1 MSPRSEEE
9 LLSSIPNHFTFTVIR
24 HPFDRLVSAYR
35 DRILD
40 GCTGQAKYHVPKI
53 FKKTRK
59 TFLAM
64 GGKSRV
70 FDSNGCVQLFPTF
83 QEFIQYVVETKPENH
98 DVHWISYNKVSRKF
112 TNALNCQIWFFL
124 FSTIFSASIVSRSI
138 NLIFFS
144 SLTFSQLLTKLNRIG
159 SRE

>member
-1 MSPRSEEE
+1 MSETGAFYKVKDRMSPRSEEE
-9 LLSSIPNHFTFTVIR
+9 LLSSIPDHFTFTVIR

-35 DRILD
+35 DRIVD

-98 DVHWISYNKVSRKF
+98 DAHWI
-112 TNALNCQIWFFL
+112 
-124 FSTIFSASIVSRSI
+124 FSTITCEELAKLKQIY
-138 NLIFFS
+138 LMD
-144 SLTFSQLLTKLNRIG
+144 LTMFQYETDSFLQYCMK
-159 SRE
+159 S

>member
-1 MSPRSEEE
+1 MSETGAFYKVKDRMSPRSEEE
-9 LLSSIPNHFTFTVIR
+9 LLSSIPDHFTFTIIR

-35 DRILD
+35 DRILR
-40 GCTGQAKYHVPKI
+40 GCSGQAKYHVPKI

-98 DVHWISYNKVSRKF
+98 DVHWISFNKVSPLKSSS
-112 TNALNCQIWFFL
+112 TNVVI
-124 FSTIFSASIVSRSI
+124 
-138 NLIFFS
+138 
-144 SLTFSQLLTKLNRIG
+144 KLY
-159 SRE
+159 